1 MSETNI
7 IYIILIAIV
16 ALGIAVFQY
25 FYKAKRSDNKRF
37 LFAFLRFCSLFLL
50 GVLLLNPTFKQ
61 TTITNIKP
69 NLVVAIDNS
78 NSISLLKQDQ
88 KVKVFLKELK
98 ETQLSEK
105 FQIEYYSFGDKVQQL
120 SDSIQFNGKQTNI
133 STVFASLKEIY
144 SSTQAPTVLLTDGNQ
159 TYGQDYITSSLTYKQ
174 PIYPVVLGDSV
185 LKTDLKI
192 AHIQHN
198 KYAFLKNEFPVEITV
213 NYLGKAD
220 VSKKLTVY
228 SGNTKVY
235 VKALDLSK
243 VNNTQVVSFTL
254 PANYVG
260 KHKYRAAIETIIE
273 EENILNNTRN
283 FSLDVI
289 DERTNVLLISDIVH
303 PDLGAFKK
311 AIETNQQ
318 RKVTIVKSG
327 DVIDYNKYQLLILYQ
342 PTTKFKNAYKQIKI
356 FQKNYLTITGLQTD
370 WSFLNSVSNN
380 YTNKV
385 INQSEEYLGRYNPNF
400 NLFQNEVLNI
410 ASFPPL
416 LGFYG
421 DVQLKSKGEIFL
433 CQTIK
438 TVATEVPLLA
448 FFETNNRREGVL
460 FGEGIWKW
468 RAQSYM
474 NTQGFEIFDAF
485 IGKTIQYL
493 ASNVKKER
501 LVIDAPE
508 EFFLGEVKINAQYF
522 DKNYVFDANEII
534 KCKLLHEESNKEYNF
549 EFLYKNN
556 GYELGLS
563 HLPYGDYQY
572 TIETKN
578 KRLVKKGAFEILDF
592 NIEAQFINPDVTKL
606 HQLATNSSTELKYIS
621 NYKQLFSELKNNEK
635 YKTTQRVTVNQLPI
649 INWKYLLGILLLLL
663 TFEWFLRK
671 YNGLI

>member
-1 MSETNI
+1 MSKNDI

-16 ALGIAVFQY
+16 ALAIAGFQY
-25 FYKAKRSDNKRF
+25 FYKAKRTDNKRF
-37 LFAFLRFCSLFLL
+37 LFAFFRFSSLFLL

-61 TTITNIKP
+61 TTLTNIKP

-78 NSISLLKQDQ
+78 NSISLLEQDQ
-88 KVKVFLKELK
+88 KVKVFLKEL
-98 ETQLSEK
+98 EDAQLSDK
-105 FQIEYYSFGDKVQQL
+105 FKIEYYSFGDKVQLL
-120 SDSIQFNGKQTNI
+120 SDSIQFTGKQTNI
-133 STVFASLKEIY
+133 STVFSSLKEIY
-144 SSTQAPTVLLTDGNQ
+144 SDTKAPTILLTDGNQ
-159 TYGQDYITSSLTYKQ
+159 TYGQDYVTSSLTYKQ

-198 KYAFLKNEFPVEITV
+198 KYAFFKNEFPIEITV
-213 NYLGKAD
+213 NYLGEAL

-228 SGNTKVY
+228 SDNSKVY
-235 VKALDLSK
+235 VKTLDFSK
-243 VNNTQVVSFTL
+243 ENNTQVMSFTI
-254 PANYVG
+254 AASYVG
-260 KHKYRAAIETIIE
+260 KHKYTATIETIAE

-283 FSLDVI
+283 FSVDVI
-289 DERTNVLLISDIVH
+289 DERTNVLLVSDIIH

-342 PTTKFKNAYKQIKI
+342 PTVKFKNVYKQIKV
-356 FQKNYLTITGLQTD
+356 FQKNYLAVTGVQTD
-370 WSFLNSVSNN
+370 WDFLNSVSNN
-380 YTNKV
+380 YKNKV
-385 INQSEEYLGRYNPNF
+385 INQSEEYLGRYNSDF
-400 NLFQNEVLNI
+400 NLFQNEALNI

-421 DVQLKSKGEIFL
+421 NIQLKSEGAVFL
-433 CQTIK
+433 YQTIN
-438 TVATEVPLLA
+438 TINTEAPLLA

-485 IGKTIQYL
+485 IGKSIQYL

-508 EFFLGEVKINAQYF
+508 EFLLGEVKINAQYF
-522 DKNYVFDANEII
+522 DENYVFDANEII
-534 KCKLLHEESNKEYNF
+534 TCKLINETSKKEYNF

-556 GYELGLS
+556 EYELELS

-572 TIETKN
+572 SIRTKN
-578 KRLVKKGAFEILDF
+578 KGLVKKGAFEILDF

-606 HQLATNSSTELKYIS
+606 HQLATNSNTKLQYIS
-621 NYKQLFSELKNNEK
+621 NYKQLFSELKNNEN
-635 YKTTQRVTVNQLPI
+635 YKTTQSATINQLPI
-649 INWKYLLGILLLLL
+649 INWKCLLGILLSLL